1 MHLIFIYV
9 FFLLLEFVNSV
20 QPPPK
25 AYNLQNHLKISTFNQ
40 KSFVICPEIV
50 VYRDW
55 PYMIFGDIIIN
66 IGYKTTLNLGSL
78 EPSYKVHTDWTEQ
91 PEAKSLKL
99 DGDDSGLSDVSVS
112 NELQDKNSKIIFSN
126 NSRVFFT
133 LPSIPKTCFMIFDI
147 KPDYMD
153 SGYLEIYSN
162 FEFDRSR
169 LVLSVIGLLMLIC
182 SETLANSILFYYI
195 SGMSIVLLSS
205 IMLVLI
211 VLIKMMPMRRAGAVL
226 QSVIFLFSGTLGLTF
241 IFIDY
246 LRSAVVQVVVSK
258 WEFVF
263 GYVLI
268 VALCSLVILYWLQI
282 PDRLVKNYPRTK
294 VITTLFFR
302 FVGSLLFVYSM
313 RLPSFSLANVD
324 SLTLFKQYLPFS
336 GSFDILNKYPE
347 TFFRFLLFVCV
358 NFLFKIVQ
366 SNFKYSSREP
376 KYTSQIP
383 IGHYYK
389 GVPKAPRHC
398 MPGSPWAASS
408 PYHHGSSFSDQ
419 KYSHYGIHT
428 PLGNHNA
435 VKNSHSEYR
444 GHNPWTP
451 EPCSI
456 NRRQSYVSRRDS
468 QQLHRNEILTDD
480 ED

>member
-1 MHLIFIYV
+1 
-9 FFLLLEFVNSV
+9 
-20 QPPPK
+20 
-25 AYNLQNHLKISTFNQ
+25 
-40 KSFVICPEIV
+40 
-50 VYRDW
+50 
-55 PYMIFGDIIIN
+55 MIFGDIIIN

-99 DGDDSGLSDVSVS
+99 DGDDSGCGFKMGIRIWIRSYCR
-112 NELQDKNSKIIFSN
+112 IM
-126 NSRVFFT
+126 
-133 LPSIPKTCFMIFDI
+133 LPCNPI
-147 KPDYMD
+147 
-153 SGYLEIYSN
+153 
-162 FEFDRSR
+162 
-169 LVLSVIGLLMLIC
+169 
-182 SETLANSILFYYI
+182 LAADT
-195 SGMSIVLLSS
+195 GQTGEELSS
-205 IMLVLI
+205 
-211 VLIKMMPMRRAGAVL
+211 
-226 QSVIFLFSGTLGLTF
+226 
-241 IFIDY
+241 
-246 LRSAVVQVVVSK
+246 
-258 WEFVF
+258 
-263 GYVLI
+263 
-268 VALCSLVILYWLQI
+268 
-282 PDRLVKNYPRTK
+282 
-294 VITTLFFR
+294 
-302 FVGSLLFVYSM
+302 
-313 RLPSFSLANVD
+313 
-324 SLTLFKQYLPFS
+324 
-336 GSFDILNKYPE
+336 NK
-347 TFFRFLLFVCV
+347 
-358 NFLFKIVQ
+358 VQ